1 MSAFVPLYGSLWLMA
16 IASDALDPC
25 ACSAQEMAARIDTR
39 GIDALRYYG
48 AALHPALFVLPG
60 TVRAQLDFD

>member
-1 MSAFVPLYGSLWLMA
+1 
-16 IASDALDPC
+16 
-25 ACSAQEMAARIDTR
+25 MAARIDTR